1 MNQFATFF
9 IILLASFSVF
19 QPISTFAEQGKSQ
32 LLVAYEPDLAPLN
45 YSRQGTAEGFTV
57 DLLTAIFQDQNIDIT
72 FIPMVQDEAL
82 RKIASREIDIIASIS
97 YASQHTN
104 IIEHSDQ
111 IFSSSIGVLAPVA
124 GNQDKDFSSL
134 SNMIVALQSNTLE
147 YDFLKNVR
155 RIHYQVSN
163 SQKTALRF
171 FLAGRADVFVGNI
184 ATAKYYLNQYGI
196 NNRYEFS
203 NSYLMPVEYS
213 FAVPKNNFRLL
224 STINNSIRQMKITG
238 EYSNLYRK
246 WFNQEAEAI
255 SGIVRMVW
263 KVGLGVISIFIMVF
277 LLGMRWN
284 RQLKKEVA
292 RKTVDLQEVNEA
304 LVKQI
309 TIAQNNNEFLK
320 QILDSSPRGIIIL
333 DRQGR
338 ITKSNKKVYSFL
350 DLTGSLKGKHYQD
363 ISLFAN
369 LLDAKITPLL
379 SGQSNHFL
387 GEHKELMLS
396 DTRMHHLRYNVSPLY
411 QYDQKINGIIL
422 SFEDVTSELEIRN
435 KLFEQEKTRALSRVV
450 AGIAHEIRNP
460 LSAIKTFAELIPRKI
475 HSVKFQQEIS
485 NCVPK
490 EIIRINILIEGL
502 INYARPRKV
511 KTELVSVKK
520 VIDESTILLEHGIRN
535 KGFLLRREISENLSI
550 MTDHDQ
556 IKQVIIN
563 LIINAIDAL
572 KEAKDTEEEYLDG
585 TIELKAFSE
594 RNQVCIQVIDNGIG
608 MDLEEKSNAL
618 EPFFT
623 TKPRGTGL
631 GLPLADQLIRQNNGW
646 LKLKSEK
653 NIGTTISMYFNRA
666 ETRQPH
672 E

>member
-1 MNQFATFF
+1 VNPFAIFF
-9 IILLASFSVF
+9 IILLTSLSGFP
-19 QPISTFAEQGKSQ
+19 PISALAEEGKPQ

-45 YSRQGTAEGFTV
+45 YLRQGAAEGFTV

-72 FIPMVQDEAL
+72 FIPMVKDEAL
-82 RKIASREIDIIASIS
+82 RKIASGEIDIIASIS
-97 YASQHTN
+97 YASQNTDT
-104 IIEHSDQ
+104 IEHSDQ
-111 IFSSSIGVLAPVA
+111 IFSSSIGILAPVG
-124 GNQDKDFSSL
+124 GNQDKNFSTL

-184 ATAKYYLNQYGI
+184 ATAKYYLNQYEI
-196 NNRYEFS
+196 DNRYEFS

-224 STINNSIRQMKITG
+224 SVINTGIRQMKISG

-263 KVGLGVISIFIMVF
+263 KVGLGVISIFIIVF
-277 LLGMRWN
+277 FLGIRWN

-292 RKTVDLQEVNEA
+292 HKTVDLQEVNEA

-338 ITKSNKKVYSFL
+338 ITKSNKMVYSFL
-350 DLTGSLKGKHYQD
+350 ELTGALKGKHYQD
-363 ISLFAN
+363 ISLFSH
-369 LLDAKITPLL
+369 LLDEKIAPLL
-379 SGQSNHFL
+379 SGQSTHFL
-387 GEHKELMLS
+387 GEHKELMLAG
-396 DTRMHHLRYNVSPLY
+396 TRVCHLRYNVSPLY

-422 SFEDVTSELEIRN
+422 SFEDVTSELEVRN
-435 KLFEQEKTRALSRVV
+435 RLFEQEKNRALSRLV

-520 VIDESTILLEHGIRN
+520 VVDESTILLEHGIRN
-535 KGFLLRREISENLSI
+535 KGFHLRREISENLSI

-572 KEAKDTEEEYLDG
+572 KEAHKPEDEYLDG

-594 RNQVCIQVIDNGIG
+594 GNQVCIQVIDNGIG
-608 MDLEEKSNAL
+608 MDAEEKSNAL

-623 TKPRGTGL
+623 TKPKGTGL
-631 GLPLADQLIRQNNGW
+631 GLPLAEQLIRQNNGW

-666 ETRQPH
+666 ESRQAH

>member
-1 MNQFATFF
+1 MNQFAIFF
-9 IILLASFSVF
+9 IILLTSLSVF
-19 QPISTFAEQGKSQ
+19 QPVSALAEQEKTQ

-45 YSRQGTAEGFTV
+45 YSRQGAAEGFTV
-57 DLLTAIFQDQNIDIT
+57 DLLTAIFQDRNIDIT
-72 FIPMVQDEAL
+72 FIPMVKDEAL

-97 YASQHTN
+97 YASQNTDT
-104 IIEHSDQ
+104 IEHSDQ
-111 IFSSSIGVLAPVA
+111 IFSSSIGILAPVA
-124 GNQDKDFSSL
+124 GNQDKNLSTL

-184 ATAKYYLNQYGI
+184 ATAKYYLNQYEI
-196 NNRYEFS
+196 DNRYEFS

-224 STINNSIRQMKITG
+224 SVINTGIRQMKISG
-238 EYSNLYRK
+238 EYSDLYRK

-263 KVGLGVISIFIMVF
+263 KVGLGVISIFIIVF

-292 RKTVDLQEVNEA
+292 HKTVDLQEVNEA

-338 ITKSNKKVYSFL
+338 ITKSNKMVYSFL
-350 DLTGSLKGKHYQD
+350 ELTGALKGKHYQD
-363 ISLFAN
+363 ISLFAH
-369 LLDAKITPLL
+369 LLDEKIAPLL
-379 SGQSNHFL
+379 SGQSTHFL

-396 DTRMHHLRYNVSPLY
+396 DTRVCHLRYNVSPLY

-422 SFEDVTSELEIRN
+422 SFEDVTSELEVRN
-435 KLFEQEKTRALSRVV
+435 RLFEQEKNRALSRLV

-520 VIDESTILLEHGIRN
+520 VVDESTILLEHGIRN
-535 KGFLLRREISENLSI
+535 KGFHLRREISENLSI

-572 KEAKDTEEEYLDG
+572 KEAKKTEEEYLDG

-594 RNQVCIQVIDNGIG
+594 GNQVCIQVIDNGIG
-608 MDLEEKSNAL
+608 MDAEEKSNAL

-653 NIGTTISMYFNRA
+653 NVGTTISMYFNRA
-666 ETRQPH
+666 EAGEPH

>member
-9 IILLASFSVF
+9 IVLLTVLSIF
-19 QPISTFAEQGKSQ
+19 QPLQGFAQEDDSQ

-45 YSRQGTAEGFTV
+45 YSTKGTVEGFTV
-57 DLLTAIFQDQNIDIT
+57 DLLTAIFQDQNIDLT
-72 FIPMVQDEAL
+72 FIPMVKDVAL
-82 RKIASREIDIIASIS
+82 RKIASHEIDIIASIS
-97 YASQHTN
+97 YSSQHAD

-111 IFSSSIGVLAPVA
+111 IFSSSIGILAPVT
-124 GNQDKDFSSL
+124 GGQNKDFSTL

-184 ATAKYYLNQYGI
+184 ATARYYLNKY
-196 NNRYEFS
+196 NLNSRYEFS

-224 STINNSIRQMKITG
+224 NAINTGVRQMKRSG
-238 EYSNLYRK
+238 EFSNLYRK
-246 WFNQEAEAI
+246 WFDQDAEAI

-263 KVGLGVISIFIMVF
+263 KVGLGVISIFLIVF

-309 TIAQNNNEFLK
+309 TLAQNNNEFLK

-333 DRQGR
+333 DQQGS
-338 ITKSNKKVYSFL
+338 ITKINKMVYNFL
-350 DLTGSLKGKHYQD
+350 DLDRPLDGKKYQD
-363 ISLFAN
+363 ISLFAHM
-369 LLDAKITPLL
+369 LDAKITPLL
-379 SGQSNHFL
+379 SGQSKHFL
-387 GEHKELMLS
+387 GEHIEFMFS
-396 DTRMHHLRYNVSPLY
+396 DTRMRHLRYNVSPLY
-411 QYDQKINGIIL
+411 QYDQRINGIIL
-422 SFEDVTSELEIRN
+422 SFEDVTAELELRN
-435 KLFEQEKTRALSRVV
+435 KLFEQEKNRALSRVV

-460 LSAIKTFAELIPRKI
+460 LSSIKTFVELIPRKI
-475 HSVKFQQEIS
+475 HNAKFQQEIT

-490 EIIRINILIEGL
+490 EITRINILIEGL

-511 KTELVSVKK
+511 TTELVSVKK

-535 KGFLLRREISENLSI
+535 KGFHLSREISENLSI

-572 KEAKDTEEEYLDG
+572 EEAKKSDEESFVG

-594 RNQVCIQVIDNGIG
+594 ENQVCIQVTDNGVG
-608 MDLEEKSNAL
+608 MDVEEKSNAL

-623 TKPRGTGL
+623 TKAKGTGL
-631 GLPLADQLIRQNNGW
+631 GLSLADQLIRQNNGW

-666 ETRQPH
+666 EARQSH